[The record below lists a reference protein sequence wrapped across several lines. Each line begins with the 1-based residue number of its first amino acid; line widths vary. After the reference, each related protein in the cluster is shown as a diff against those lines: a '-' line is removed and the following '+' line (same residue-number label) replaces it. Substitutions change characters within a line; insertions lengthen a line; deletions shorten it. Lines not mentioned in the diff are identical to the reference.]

1 MELGSFGEAIK
12 ALKDGRRVSRKGW
25 NGKGLFVFMQ
35 IPSNIG
41 IDTIPKMHSLPDHVK
56 ESFGKRR
63 EGIRY
68 SNQLALVSPDNEVS
82 GWAPSTS
89 DALADDWIILD
100 PYDYGDRLMIEID
113 QLCKR
118 IDKLKI
124 ALDTKA
130 VPSSA
135 ETILNKQLGAMERYH
150 EVLRARL

>member
-1 MELGSFGEAIK
+1 MELVSFGEAIK
-12 ALKDGRRVSRKGW
+12 ALKDGRRVQRKGW

-41 IDTIPKMHSLPDHVK
+41 IDTILKMHSLPDHVK
-56 ESFGKRR
+56 ESFRERK

-68 SNQLALVSPDNEVS
+68 NNQLALVSPDNEIS

-100 PYDYGDRLMIEID
+100 PYDYGDRLMVEID

-118 IDKLKI
+118 IYKLKT

-130 VPSSA
+130 VP
-135 ETILNKQLGAMERYH
+135 LGAMI
-150 EVLRARL
+150 VLKKQLDIMNEYNDILRSRL